1 MIIDIVLFN
10 RIHVHVYMHQ
20 IIKSVF
26 LQLFELIFHRQ
37 TIAQIFNTHHLVA
50 YSFGF
55 SFIFLKKNYQYMALV
70 IKKKIPI
77 TKNQLFFPSNS
88 EFFCFFWQ
96 IRWPSRVPLHEI
108 STACHSEISSFH
120 ARCFFQKCIKERTIN
135 WSILCDFCCCRFED
149 PHTYHYHA
157 FLKEGIKRS
166 KEYLQTSSG

>member
-1 MIIDIVLFN
+1 MQFSCN
-10 RIHVHVYMHQ
+10 
-20 IIKSVF
+20 F
-26 LQLFELIFHRQ
+26 LIWFSRK

-50 YSFGF
+50 YGFGF
-55 SFIFLKKNYQYMALV
+55 FFSFLKKKLPVYGFGD
-70 IKKKIPI
+70 KKKSPLRKI
-77 TKNQLFFPSNS
+77 NFFFHLILS
-88 EFFCFFWQ
+88 FFCFFWQ
-96 IRWPSRVPLHEI
+96 IWWPSRVPLHEI

>member
-1 MIIDIVLFN
+1 MFSCNFLNWFSTDKQLHKYLTHITWWLIVLGFLSFFN
-10 RIHVHVYMHQ
+10 
-20 IIKSVF
+20 
-26 LQLFELIFHRQ
+26 
-37 TIAQIFNTHHLVA
+37 
-50 YSFGF
+50 
-55 SFIFLKKNYQYMALV
+55 KKNYQYMALV
-70 IKKKIPI
+70 IKKKSLLRKI
-77 TKNQLFFPSNS
+77 NFFFHLILS
-88 EFFCFFWQ
+88 FFCFFWQ
-96 IRWPSRVPLHEI
+96 IWWPSRVPLHEI

>member
-55 SFIFLKKNYQYMALV
+55 SFILKKKNYQYMALV
-70 IKKKIPI
+70 IKKKSLLRKI
-77 TKNQLFFPSNS
+77 NFFSHLILS
-88 EFFCFFWQ
+88 FFVFF
-96 IRWPSRVPLHEI
+96 
-108 STACHSEISSFH
+108 
-120 ARCFFQKCIKERTIN
+120 
-135 WSILCDFCCCRFED
+135 DRFDGPQE
-149 PHTYHYHA
+149 YHYMKFLQHA
-157 FLKEGIKRS
+157 IQKSAPFMPDAFFRNV
-166 KEYLQTSSG
+166 